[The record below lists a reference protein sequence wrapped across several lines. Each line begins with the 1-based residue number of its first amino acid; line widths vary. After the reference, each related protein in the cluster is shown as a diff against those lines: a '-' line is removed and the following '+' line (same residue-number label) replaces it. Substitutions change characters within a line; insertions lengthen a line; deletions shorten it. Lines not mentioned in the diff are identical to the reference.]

1 MSQPSDASF
10 QVQDSLGRMDGGA
23 GGERW
28 FSLRAIGV
36 SLVLIAVFAY
46 FLPYW
51 YLRLNLQILT
61 GFHLPAIAIFPV
73 LVLLL
78 INAVVRKLGV
88 GLDRGELTVVL
99 CTLLVSLGSL
109 FLVSNVF
116 TALPSPVHG
125 ATEASGYADDFLW
138 TVDERLLPYEI
149 ADRER
154 AMAADQYQESL
165 NWFYSGVPERP
176 PEGVDLRYSPTLPL
190 QTVVETT
197 TGTMPALN
205 PPPHV
210 QQARVYLEPPPL
222 RTPWWRWIRKH
233 GVDREARL
241 EDYRG
246 LAELIRQAEG
256 LEEPLRES
264 MLAEVAILKENVG
277 FIYDP
282 QTPVFPEHALDA
294 YDSIRRRLGRSRAIS
309 SDTRRE
315 LRIAIEQ
322 EQQTDTRFPPWRWTA
337 EYREERLAA
346 YDALSEKIRTTE
358 DLESALRDE
367 ILEDIDRLRM
377 RQGAQQPYYR
387 ALLAI
392 IKEAREQALD
402 PLAVAI
408 EKAGELDGVDNTE
421 LLNGLILGSMLGR
434 LERLEPLDGDRAAAM
449 REMIDE
455 VAELWG
461 QGESAA
467 SVLEQLEE
475 LTGQIKDTEVETWW
489 ADIESAIRAE
499 KDTDLARHWWHW
511 DMSFGRERAMVYVGL
526 AGDIRASSLPP
537 SVRRRMVEQAHGL
550 IQNAV
555 RTISDDASA
564 YARMSMQLRESTEIV
579 MADRR
584 AIESAIDSARE
595 SDFYAAN
602 YFQEASPGFYG
613 WTGPLVWWM
622 VLLVLLILLQFCIA
636 AVLRRQWVDHEK
648 LLFPHV
654 EMFESAFEPGP
665 TGIPGGSMIRNPL
678 FWVGFFLAV
687 GIFTLEGLHVY
698 WPEVPGVNFQSDF
711 SLAPLLSAEP
721 WSAIPPALD
730 LHLFIIAIVFLL
742 PAQISFSV
750 WVFVLLDFALRVYM
764 RQTGVTWQ
772 VYLPIHGYLIHE
784 GTRLI
789 GGLSVFVIALMFS
802 ARRHLAGVVKKAF
815 LMGREVDDSQE
826 PIPYFGAFW
835 GVVLSAVAIMV
846 WCVLMG
852 MNPFIS
858 FLLFTLAIL
867 AIIFLT
873 RVVCELGIPTG
884 SYQVY
889 SLPQRLVAGVFGFQ
903 GTPGKTFLGL
913 PLYMTPTFATWACI
927 APQLFYGVHMMPF
940 MMTSDRFFRPGNMRR
955 RFTGFIILIT
965 IVVMGVFAVR
975 SIQVPYQEGAFRLE
989 EGMAEAHGHNFAN
1002 TLQRD
1007 FIRREAIHQP
1017 FAPNYLSGLAGAII
1031 MAGLLLLRHLFY
1043 WWPLHPIG
1051 FIAVGLSGGVWFS
1064 VFIGWF
1070 IKRAALKYGG
1080 GSLFQKAIPFFVGLL
1095 VGHFVIAGIWLIVG
1109 AWRVSMGLDG
1119 DYSAMFNTVW
1129 GRST

>member
-10 QVQDSLGRMDGGA
+10 EVQDSLGRMDGRT

-36 SLVLIAVFAY
+36 SLVLVAVFAY

-61 GFHLPAIAIFPV
+61 GFHLPAIVIFPV

-78 INAVVRKLGV
+78 INMVVRKLGV

-99 CTLLVSLGSL
+99 CTLLVSMGTL
-109 FLVSNVF
+109 FLVSNLF
-116 TALPSPVHG
+116 TALPSPIQG

-138 TVDERLLPYEI
+138 TLDERILPYEI
-149 ADRER
+149 EDRER
-154 AMAADQYQESL
+154 AMAADQYQENL
-165 NWFYSGVPERP
+165 NWFFSGVPERP
-176 PEGVDLRYSPTLPL
+176 PEGVDLRYAPTLPL
-190 QTVVETT
+190 QAVTETT
-197 TGTMPALN
+197 SGTMPALN

-233 GVDREARL
+233 GVDREDRL
-241 EDYRG
+241 EDYHG
-246 LAELIRQAEG
+246 LAELIREAEE
-256 LEEPLRES
+256 LEEPLRER
-264 MLAEVAILKENVG
+264 MLAEVDILKGNIS
-277 FIYDP
+277 FIYEP

-309 SDTRRE
+309 TDTRRE
-315 LRIAIEQ
+315 LRTAIE
-322 EQQTDTRFPPWRWTA
+322 EERQTDTLFPPWRWTP

-346 YDALSEKIRTTE
+346 YDDLSEAIRTAE
-358 DLESALRDE
+358 DLEPALRDE
-367 ILEDIDRLRM
+367 ILEDIDRLRV
-377 RQGAQQPYYR
+377 RQGAQQPYYQ

-392 IKEAREQALD
+392 LEGGREQALD

-408 EKAGELDGVDNTE
+408 EKAGELDGAEDTE
-421 LLNGLILGSMLGR
+421 LLNGLIIGAMLDR
-434 LERLEPLDGDRAAAM
+434 LERLEPLDRDRAAAM
-449 REMIDE
+449 REMIEE
-455 VAELWG
+455 VAALWE

-467 SVLEQLEE
+467 PVLEQMGEMADE
-475 LTGQIKDTEVETWW
+475 IKDTEVETWW
-489 ADIESAIRAE
+489 EGLETAILAAQE
-499 KDTDLARHWWHW
+499 TDLEHNWWHW
-511 DMSFGRERAMVYVGL
+511 DQAFGRERALTYVDL
-526 AGDIRASSLPP
+526 AAEIRASSLPP
-537 SVRRRMVEQAHGL
+537 SVRRRMVEQTEGL
-550 IQNAV
+550 IHNAV
-555 RTISDDASA
+555 RTISDDASV
-564 YARMSMQLRESTEIV
+564 YARLSKQLRDSAEIG
-579 MADRR
+579 MADRQAIER
-584 AIESAIDSARE
+584 AIASARE

-602 YFQEASPGFYG
+602 YFQGSPPGFYG

-636 AVLRRQWVDHEK
+636 SVLRRQWVDHEK

-654 EMFESAFEPGP
+654 EMFENAFEPDAAG
-665 TGIPGGSMIRNPL
+665 TPGGSMFRNPL

-687 GIFTLEGLHVY
+687 GIFTLEGFHVY

-764 RQTGVTWQ
+764 RQTGATWQ
-772 VYLPIHGYLIHE
+772 VYLPVHGYLIHE

-789 GGLSVFVIALMFS
+789 GGLSVFVIALMIS
-802 ARRHLAGVVKKAF
+802 ARRHLAAVVKKAF
-815 LMGREVDDSQE
+815 FVGREVDDSQE

-835 GVVLSAVAIMV
+835 GIVLSAVAILV
-846 WCVLMG
+846 WCVIMG

-858 FLLFTLAIL
+858 FLLFTLTIL

-884 SYQVY
+884 TYQVY
-889 SLPQRLVAGVFGFQ
+889 SLPQRFIAGVFGFQ

-913 PLYMTPTFATWACI
+913 PLYMTPTFTTWACI

-940 MMTSDRFFRPGNMRR
+940 MMTSDRFFRPGNLRR

-965 IVVMGVFAVR
+965 IVVMAVFAVR
-975 SIQVPYQEGAFRLE
+975 AIQIPYQEGAYRLE
-989 EGMAEAHGHNFAN
+989 QGMAEAHGHNFGN

-1007 FIRREAIHQP
+1007 FVRREAIHQP

-1051 FIAVGLSGGVWFS
+1051 FVAVGLSGGVWFS